1 MQVRRNAITMSAS
14 RSTESTRWTN
24 FVETIAIIGGG
35 FSGTMTAVNLAR
47 LSSRPLRV
55 CLINSGHPAG
65 RGVAYGTKRAEHLL
79 NVAARNM
86 SAFPDHPNH
95 FLDWL
100 RTRSEYSDLPDVVLR
115 EIFVPRRVY
124 GDYVRAVSLMYLA
137 SVDSRH
143 QVQIEIVEETAVSV
157 TKRPGG
163 AVIATESGKTVEADR
178 VVLATGN
185 QQPASLPS
193 SNGPFHHPAYFD
205 NPWIDW
211 EGRLANTEQDVILL
225 GTGLTMVDM
234 FLTLSEAGWR
244 GTIRAVSRNG
254 LLPLSHFRGIEYPS
268 FPPAEPEKMGL
279 SGLVENMER
288 HCARLRQLGAN
299 PTICVDKL
307 RPHTQ
312 RIWQHLSADE
322 KRQFCSRYAARW
334 NVMRHRIAEPIHARL
349 MEAVSSGRLR
359 IHKGRI
365 VSLSDAGPN
374 VRVTIE
380 GEGGEQTTLE
390 GGLVVNCTGPQTSF
404 SSAAEPLFKDLLE
417 RGLVRVDGLDM
428 GIEVDADFAV
438 VEHDGRRSTFLYAMG
453 PLLKGTLWETTAVP
467 ELRGQAM
474 RVAQILLLDLHP
486 TPIPPAALAPTYA
499 DVIEYFI

>member
-1 MQVRRNAITMSAS
+1 
-14 RSTESTRWTN
+14 
-24 FVETIAIIGGG
+24 
-35 FSGTMTAVNLAR
+35 
-47 LSSRPLRV
+47 
-55 CLINSGHPAG
+55 
-65 RGVAYGTKRAEHLL
+65 VAYGTRRAEHLL

-124 GDYVRAVSLMYLA
+124 GDYVRAVSLMYCA
-137 SVDSRH
+137 SVDPRQ
-143 QVQIEIVEETAVSV
+143 QVQIEAVEDTAVDV
-157 TKRPGG
+157 VKHPGGG
-163 AVIATESGKTVEADR
+163 AVALQSGKTIEANR

-185 QQPASLPS
+185 QQPAPLPS
-193 SNGPFHHPAYFD
+193 VAAPFRHPAYFD

-211 EGRLANTEQDVILL
+211 EGRLTNSDQDVILL
-225 GTGLTMVDM
+225 GTGLTMVDI
-234 FLTLSEAGWR
+234 FLTLSESGWR

-254 LLPLSHFRGIEYPS
+254 LLPLSHFRGIEYTS
-268 FPPAEPEKMGL
+268 FPPPEPEKLGL
-279 SGLVENMER
+279 ARLVDQMER
-288 HCARLRQLGAN
+288 HCSRLRQLGAN
-299 PTICVDKL
+299 PTICVDRL

-322 KRQFCSRYAARW
+322 KRQFCSRYAAQW
-334 NVMRHRIAEPIHARL
+334 NVMRHRVAEPIHARL

-359 IHKGRI
+359 VHKGRI
-365 VSLSDAGPN
+365 AALSDAGHG

-380 GEGGEQTTLE
+380 SEQGEQTMLE

-404 SSAAEPLFKDLLE
+404 SAAAEPLFKSLLE

-428 GIEVDADFAV
+428 GIEVDEGFAA
-438 VEHDGRRSTFLYAMG
+438 VERDGRRSEFLYALG

-474 RVAQILLLDLHP
+474 RVAQILLQDLHP
-486 TPIPPAALAPTYA
+486 TPMPDAALAPTYA
-499 DVIEYFI
+499 DVVEYFI